1 MNNEERHAIMEP
13 NKSFGKGDMMAD
25 ILQEPFSGNRNFEE
39 IIQGK
44 RSLVV
49 FVRHPG

>member
-1 MNNEERHAIMEP
+1 MNIDERHAIMES
-13 NKSFGKGDMMAD
+13 NRSLREGERMAE
-25 ILQEPFSGNRNFEE
+25 ILQEPFSADRPFEE